1 MLHFYLDEFANFI
14 DIHVSLANKQ
24 WFETLYYP
32 TNAHN
37 VKT

>member
-1 MLHFYLDEFANFI
+1 MTEKNKKAAEKHYLHIYTV
-14 DIHVSLANKQ
+14 HKWYTV
-24 WFETLYYP
+24 YYP

>member
-1 MLHFYLDEFANFI
+1 MITTVY
-14 DIHVSLANKQ
+14 Q
-24 WFETLYYP
+24 WYQSLYYP